1 MQPNLELVKANVEGD
16 GVCGLSLPKRPSSS
30 QVLWRN
36 LWKKSI
42 TSEINT
48 LILPFGRDKHY
59 QERGIKNLWTCSRSE
74 ECVPLWW
81 RGSCWRAGS
90 QGCQHQIAGT
100 STAIKD
106 VKIWS
111 SSKTFIHIIPHSF
124 TCTTLAPWQSLIG
137 RSFPVCP
144 PNSYPENK
152 DYPLWDARK
161 NKLDGPHLDV
171 VHCSI
176 AAHSLSVVV
185 QVVEDISADM
195 EIEGVFGRPLKADL
209 Y

>member
-1 MQPNLELVKANVEGD
+1 MQPNLELVKANVEGE

-81 RGSCWRAGS
+81 RGSCWRA
-90 QGCQHQIAGT
+90 
-100 STAIKD
+100 
-106 VKIWS
+106 S
-111 SSKTFIHIIPHSF
+111 SIFDPRPKHLYIYSL
-124 TCTTLAPWQSLIG
+124 TLSHVLPSLLD
-137 RSFPVCP
+137 S
-144 PNSYPENK
+144 
-152 DYPLWDARK
+152 LWWEEAF
-161 NKLDGPHLDV
+161 
-171 VHCSI
+171 
-176 AAHSLSVVV
+176 LSVLQTLVLEIRITLSDSEI
-185 QVVEDISADM
+185 QEKTSLMALTWTLCTSA
-195 EIEGVFGRPLKADL
+195 
-209 Y
+209 